1 MGWKRG
7 RENIYIF
14 SPTIRPIFYS
24 HVFLLQ
30 NFSIETVIQG
40 CLIRPYVLLL
50 YVYMYVTFVKD
61 LSYDTLQV
69 YPSISVKI
77 AYALLLASLLSHA
90 S

>member
-1 MGWKRG
+1 METRAG
-7 RENIYIF
+7 EYIYIF

-30 NFSIETVIQG
+30 NFSIETGQG

-77 AYALLLASLLSHA
+77 AYALGLLLASLLSHA